1 MFKVTFSWT
10 SPLSDCKVP
19 IYTQTSVRNPRR
31 DSGRW
36 GPLNALHRLET
47 FTEFL
52 KLADCAENW
61 RVKHFWIDRQKQK
74 SREEFSNLFLTC
86 CKANQ
91 LIEDELRS
99 CFYLKIKETSRCC
112 WSLSRKTNR
121 HKMLKG
127 YNMHILRLSPVPPC
141 MTHLRYRKVSLQAN
155 FSY

>member
-1 MFKVTFSWT
+1 MPS
-10 SPLSDCKVP
+10 L
-19 IYTQTSVRNPRR
+19 
-31 DSGRW
+31 
-36 GPLNALHRLET
+36 LRLET

-74 SREEFSNLFLTC
+74 DREEFSNLFLTC

-99 CFYLKIKETSRCC
+99 CFYLNIKVTSRFC
-112 WSLSRKTNR
+112 WSLSRKTNL

-127 YNMHILRLSPVPPC
+127 YNMHFLRLSPVPTCRP
-141 MTHLRYRKVSLQAN
+141 HLRDRKAGSQAN
-155 FSY
+155 FFISTEAFPLIYFVSSAELLRNKTPVMGIH